1 MEYMM
6 TTLPVLEH
14 GWLPLSCLITRE
26 YILGLHWQLLTVDV
40 ISWQCLD
47 DPSRWIRSNQ
57 QGGNSSKVNF
67 LGICWFDLRSLT
79 VNSSGSGWW
88 RWWWWWWRRGWWWWW
103 WWRRRK
109 RRRIRRRRRGG
120 GGRRRR
126 RWRRRRRGR
135 RRRGRRRSQHFSGN
149 WRFSSERLPH
159 WRAEGIWQGVDC
171 RGAGPRCS
179 VEIHRIGFIMHS
191 LFSREFW
198 LMDIWCIERLV
209 AFVDLWSASFRR
221 KKRKRRT
228 VLKRVTWRDHF
239 GFAGAQS
246 ALT

>member
-1 MEYMM
+1 M

-26 YILGLHWQLLTVDV
+26 YILGLHWQLLTVYV

-47 DPSRWIRSNQ
+47 DPSRWIRSNK
-57 QGGNSSKVNF
+57 QGGNSSKVKF

-88 RWWWWWWRRGWWWWW
+88 WWWWWWR
-103 WWRRRK
+103 K
-109 RRRIRRRRRGG
+109 RRSR
-120 GGRRRR
+120 
-126 RWRRRRRGR
+126 
-135 RRRGRRRSQHFSGN
+135 HFSGN

-159 WRAEGIWQGVDC
+159 WRAEGSWQGVDC
-171 RGAGPRCS
+171 RGGPRCS

-198 LMDIWCIERLV
+198 LMDIT
-209 AFVDLWSASFRR
+209 LW
-221 KKRKRRT
+221 
-228 VLKRVTWRDHF
+228 
-239 GFAGAQS
+239 
-246 ALT
+246 